1 MNKNGFKT
9 LLGSVVASVL
19 LLNGCGSDGDT
30 ADTTAPEFTSQAAL
44 NVNESTQL
52 NHTVVATDAGGSVTY
67 NKDGGAD
74 EALFSIDASTGV
86 LTFATPDVDADTDY
100 IVIIKATDSSDNS
113 KTQNITVT
121 VKIIPD
127 ATAPVFTSS
136 NELNVTENITLT
148 HSVIATDASGS
159 VSYSEDA
166 TTENGGFFEITST
179 GILTFNAP
187 AVDADANYEIK
198 VKATDPS
205 NNSNTQNI
213 TVTVKEAGSITNR
226 AIMPMDTAGLFT
238 RDATNNTVTNTR
250 TGFIWED
257 TIDNDDNITFAG
269 AKTHCDNLT
278 LAGINNWRLPSRADL
293 FKLVNY
299 SSDVSNYI
307 DGTFTN
313 KASGVYWT
321 AEEEGTK
328 AWGVSYHVGTG
339 DFRVDK
345 TLASGI
351 STAFV
356 RCVSGDHQPSKFTGT
371 HISQTRTDAD
381 TGLEWQTHVHNSIDN
396 VDANGTDINNDGAYH
411 HRVNWGEAQTKC
423 STSGFRLP
431 TINELRSIVE
441 YDTGTVFG
449 DLTVGVEVEGETIQE
464 SARAEAN
471 GLNGSVWSST
481 ETSDGK
487 IKALYIVKTGGGDTS
502 ATIKDEIYDTTLE
515 KNATAFD
522 IKGVCVK

>member
-1 MNKNGFKT
+1 MNRDGFKT
-9 LLGSVVASVL
+9 LILGSVVASVL
-19 LLNGCGSDGDT
+19 LLSGCGSDGDT

-52 NHTVVATDAGGSVTY
+52 NHTVVATDASGSITY
-67 NKDGGAD
+67 SKNGGAD
-74 EALFSIDASTGV
+74 EALFSINASTGV
-86 LTFATPDVDADTDY
+86 LAFAAPDVDADTDY
-100 IVIIKATDSSDNS
+100 TVTIKATDSSDNS

-127 ATAPVFTSS
+127 TTAPMFSSS
-136 NELNVTENITLT
+136 NELNITENLPLT
-148 HSVIATDASGS
+148 HSVIATDDSGS
-159 VSYSEDA
+159 ISYSKD
-166 TTENGGFFEITST
+166 TTTANGGLFEITPT

-198 VKATDPS
+198 VKATDSS

-226 AIMPMDTAGLFT
+226 AIMPIDTADLFT
-238 RDATNNTVTNTR
+238 RDATNNTVRNTL

-257 TIDNDDNITFAG
+257 TNDNDDNKTFAE
-269 AKTHCDNLT
+269 AKIHCDNLT
-278 LAGINNWRLPSRADL
+278 LAGIDNWRLPSRADL

-299 SSDVSNYI
+299 NSDVSNYM
-307 DGTFTN
+307 DDTFLN

-328 AWGVSYHVGTG
+328 AWGVSYTGGTG

-345 TLASGI
+345 TLESGI

-356 RCVSGDHQPSKFTGT
+356 RCVSGEHQPPRFTGT
-371 HISQTRTDAD
+371 HESQTRTDLD
-381 TGLEWQTHVHNSIDN
+381 TALEWQTHVHSSI
-396 VDANGTDINNDGAYH
+396 TTNDGAYH
-411 HRVNWGEAQTKC
+411 HDMNW
-423 STSGFRLP
+423 STAKTTCENVGFRLP

-441 YDTGTVFG
+441 YNTGRVFG
-449 DLTVGVEVEGETIQE
+449 NLTINVEVEGEIIQE
-464 SARAEAN
+464 SARSEAN

-487 IKALYIVKTGGGDTS
+487 VKTLYIVKTGGGATP